1 VNVARGIQVK
11 KGKLDQ
17 GVAVI
22 EFMVHCISD
31 FGFVPVKLS
40 TTNIIS

>member
-1 VNVARGIQVK
+1 MLLVGFKSK
-11 KGKLDQ
+11 KGRLDQ
-17 GVAVI
+17 AVAVI